1 MSSTV
6 TKTETGTFTVA
17 DVENVMRRVTADL
30 VMIASSTKAIAEA
43 KARDYAHDIEHLVKN
58 GYLDWVD
65 VTLLEGSTE
74 SRATRFNFVTGA
86 DATGTS
92 RPGGVRWP
100 EAPSGHIRVVLK
112 YSDKYTNEIKT
123 ATSSKLR
130 IAWSPTDAD
139 TRHNSLEASGE
150 RGYSS
155 NGFGTDRKD
164 YK

>member
-1 MSSTV
+1 MSSTF
-6 TKTETGTFTVA
+6 TKTETSTYTVA

-30 VMIASSTKAIAEA
+30 VMIASSTKAMTEVM
-43 KARDYAHDIEHLVKN
+43 ARDYAHDIEHLVKN
-58 GYLDWVD
+58 GYLNSVD
-65 VTLLEGSTE
+65 VTLLTNSNEL
-74 SRATRFNFVTGA
+74 RATRFNFVTGA
-86 DATGTS
+86 DATGSS

-100 EAPSGHIRVVLK
+100 EEPSGHIRVVLY
-112 YSDKYTNEIKT
+112 YSSKYTTEIKA

-130 IAWSPTDAD
+130 IGWSPTDAD
-139 TRHNSLEASGE
+139 TTHNSLEMSGE